1 MGRPALSEAF
11 KKSEKFKLRLTK
23 DDMKMLKELS
33 EAEDTNASD
42 YIRKAIAEQYILF
55 LTGKKH

>member
-11 KKSEKFKLRLTK
+11 RKSEEFKLRLTK

-42 YIRKAIAEQYILF
+42 YIRKVIAEKYILF